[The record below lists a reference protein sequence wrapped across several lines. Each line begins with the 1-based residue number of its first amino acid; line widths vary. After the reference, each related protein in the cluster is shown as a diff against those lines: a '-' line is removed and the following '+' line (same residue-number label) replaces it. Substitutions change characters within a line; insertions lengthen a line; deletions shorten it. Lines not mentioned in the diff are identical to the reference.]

1 MAEDVTWIQ
10 PLLLMIALGTVI
22 MLTLKQ
28 ARELKKLQEASNSK
42 EKIITLI
49 DCNGEK
55 KERDFKEGDYIGKR
69 VEECSDGDGIIIGIY
84 AVKEEAKDKAKTKTS
99 RTR

>member
-28 ARELKKLQEASNSK
+28 ARDLKKLQEGTGSK

-49 DCNGEK
+49 DCGEGR
-55 KERDFKEGDYIGKR
+55 KERDFKEGDYIGKQ
-69 VEECSDGDGIIIGIY
+69 VDECLNGVIVGIY
-84 AVKEEAKDKAKTKTS
+84 AVKEEKGKTKAKP
-99 RTR
+99 RRAAP